1 MEKTSMNRF
10 NKILIPTDGS
20 ENTKSAIAQGLELA
34 KAMGS
39 EVTALYVVD
48 QASFVN
54 FPMDASVFS
63 IYPLLEKE
71 GKEAVD
77 YVIREGEKAGVK
89 VEGKVVEG
97 NPAKKIVDEAEN
109 YDLVVMGT
117 LGRTGISKLLLGSV
131 AERVVRLAPC
141 PVLVVRTASEA
152 EEK

>member
-1 MEKTSMNRF
+1 MNRF

-54 FPMDASVFS
+54 FPMDATVVS
-63 IYPLLEKE
+63 IYSLLEKE

>member
-1 MEKTSMNRF
+1 MNKF

-20 ENTKSAIAQGLELA
+20 ENTKAAIAQGLELA
-34 KAMGS
+34 RAMGA

-54 FPMDASVFS
+54 FPMDATVVS
-63 IYPLLEKE
+63 IYSLLEKE

-77 YVIREGEKAGVK
+77 YVVNEGAKVGVK
-89 VEGKVVEG
+89 VEPKVVEG

-131 AERVVRLAPC
+131 AERVIRFAPC
-141 PVLVVRTASEA
+141 PVLVVRSEPSA
-152 EEK
+152 EDER

>member
-1 MEKTSMNRF
+1 MNKF

-20 ENTKSAIAQGLELA
+20 ENTKAAIAQGLELA
-34 KAMGS
+34 RAMGA

-54 FPMDASVFS
+54 FPMDATVVS
-63 IYPLLEKE
+63 IYSLLEKE

-77 YVIREGEKAGVK
+77 YVVNEGAKVGVK
-89 VEGKVVEG
+89 VEPKVVEG

-131 AERVVRLAPC
+131 AERVIRFAPC
-141 PVLVVRTASEA
+141 PVLVVRSEPSA
-152 EEK
+152 EDKR